1 MSDGP
6 GGGDV
11 EQVDAGQR
19 AVDDHRQDEDQDQ
32 HYLTIYNAEV
42 RQAERIE
49 IQDKVYLVFLLKAS

>member
-42 RQAERIE
+42 R
-49 IQDKVYLVFLLKAS
+49 